1 MHMYQMGKLVMIVA
15 GLSILVTVNAQDD
28 RVHPYMQAVSEQ
40 FKMEEGYE
48 IQMDY
53 IREDIMQESTGEGDG
68 TIWMKG
74 LMYKMIVDDYIVY
87 FNGAKL
93 YSQNT
98 DTEEVYVST
107 PDPEDPGYLQ
117 SVPIRAIKAYQQDF
131 KYQFMG
137 EKNFMGKQRIEIQ
150 LYPLDLTGPYS
161 MLKLYIQP
169 STMKLEAFVL
179 KHKEGINYTMI
190 LTSVEGKQKLDDS
203 TFTFDQQAYPDTEI
217 IELLD

>member
-1 MHMYQMGKLVMIVA
+1 MVIA
-15 GLSILVTVNAQDD
+15 GLLLLVTVFAQDE

-40 FKMEEGYE
+40 FKMEEAYE
-48 IQMDY
+48 IQVDY
-53 IREDIMQESTGEGDG
+53 IREDIMQESSSEGDG
-68 TIWMKG
+68 SIWMKG
-74 LMYKMIVDDYIVY
+74 LMYKMIVDEYIVY
-87 FNGAKL
+87 FNGVKL

-98 DTEEVYVST
+98 DNEEVYVST
-107 PDPEDPGYLQ
+107 PDPEAPGYLQ

-137 EKNFMGKQRIEIQ
+137 EKNFMAKQRIEIQ

-190 LTSVEGKQKLDDS
+190 LTSVKGEQKLEDKS
-203 TFTFDQQAYPDTEI
+203 FTFDQQAYPNTEI